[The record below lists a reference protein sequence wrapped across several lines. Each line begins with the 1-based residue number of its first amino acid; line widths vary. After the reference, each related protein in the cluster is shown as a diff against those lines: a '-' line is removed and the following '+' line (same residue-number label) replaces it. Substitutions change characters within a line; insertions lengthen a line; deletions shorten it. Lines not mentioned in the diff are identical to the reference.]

1 MNGLEQFGLR
11 TIHDIH
17 ETGPGS
23 HITNVAGRMIQ
34 TVGRFS
40 TDFYMLGREGG
51 ERWEGA
57 GGSDA
62 AHMRPTLPIL
72 SSDKGPAPDP
82 KFKDVPTLEAS
93 SKFNELRHKNDPIHR

>member
-1 MNGLEQFGLR
+1 MLIIQHVWCWLYSITALPQNKHWTKKDESHLDSNSIWTNNEPNVY
-11 TIHDIH
+11 

-40 TDFYMLGREGG
+40 TDFYMLGREG
-51 ERWEGA
+51 R

-62 AHMRPTLPIL
+62 AHMRPAL
-72 SSDKGPAPDP
+72 SEDQ
-82 KFKDVPTLEAS
+82 VPW
-93 SKFNELRHKNDPIHR
+93 HKY

>member
-1 MNGLEQFGLR
+1 MRVLEIQTAFELTRNQMSGFY
-11 TIHDIH
+11 

-40 TDFYMLGREGG
+40 TDFYMLGREG
-51 ERWEGA
+51 R

-62 AHMRPTLPIL
+62 AHMRPE
-72 SSDKGPAPDP
+72 D
-82 KFKDVPTLEAS
+82 
-93 SKFNELRHKNDPIHR
+93 